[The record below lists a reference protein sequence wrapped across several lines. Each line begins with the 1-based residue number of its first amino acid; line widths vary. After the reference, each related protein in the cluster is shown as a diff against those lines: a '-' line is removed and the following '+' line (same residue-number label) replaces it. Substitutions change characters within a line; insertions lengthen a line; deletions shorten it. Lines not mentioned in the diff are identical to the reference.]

1 MICDLNSYR
10 NTKLRHPAAKNKKKR
25 KEKKK
30 EKNLTADVGKMHK
43 NAAADD
49 LT

>member
-10 NTKLRHPAAKNKKKR
+10 NTKLRHPAAKKKKK
-25 KEKKK
+25 KEKEK